1 MQAKEHQLLRREAE
15 LSRLEKEI
23 RKREIELR
31 KNDRAL
37 AIRETVLIEKERRY
51 KGKYNSSHFT
61 YSGRLVAV
69 THVLNSSSIL
79 HWDMYESEVSNSV
92 PTR

>member
-1 MQAKEHQLLRREAE
+1 MKAKEHQLLRREAE

-69 THVLNSSSIL
+69 RYPCFTIL
-79 HWDMYESEVSNSV
+79 LQITEELVTVHMKS
-92 PTR
+92 